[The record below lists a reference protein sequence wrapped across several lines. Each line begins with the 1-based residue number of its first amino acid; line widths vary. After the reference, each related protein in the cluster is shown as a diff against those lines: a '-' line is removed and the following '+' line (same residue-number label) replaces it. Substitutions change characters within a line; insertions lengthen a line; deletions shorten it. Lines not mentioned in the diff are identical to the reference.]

1 MVKKE
6 RMTTLA
12 ALLIALSP
20 TQALAFDAVREVQ
33 ERAAADAL
41 CRSPD
46 VDDDDTTCAARD
58 KLRTQ
63 LKKHGYCFNRDE
75 YVWEKCAKS

>member
-1 MVKKE
+1 
-6 RMTTLA
+6 MTTLA

-20 TQALAFDAVREVQ
+20 TQALAFDAFREVQ

-58 KLRTQ
+58 KLTTQ